1 MPLVEF
7 YQRHIDLYGDISESE
22 HEIISTGELSYE
34 EYNWKINV
42 FILYINMKVSETH
55 LLIVVISLL
64 LGVGAG
70 VMRYVYVQRMDL

>member
-1 MPLVEF
+1 
-7 YQRHIDLYGDISESE
+7 
-22 HEIISTGELSYE
+22 
-34 EYNWKINV
+34 
-42 FILYINMKVSETH
+42 MKVSETH